1 MDRISATLTTSRS
14 LRQIPTELLAEMAG
28 DARVEQAYERLNLA
42 GRRELV
48 EWIEGAATP
57 TERRG
62 RARQAAD
69 MIRGQ

>member
-1 MDRISATLTTSRS
+1 MERISALTTSRS
-14 LRQIPTELLAEMAG
+14 LRQIPRELMAEMAS
-28 DARVEQAYERLNLA
+28 DARVEQAYERLNLS
-42 GRRELV
+42 GRRDLV

-69 MIRGQ
+69 MIRGL

>member
-1 MDRISATLTTSRS
+1 MDRISATLTTIRS

-28 DARVEQAYERLNLA
+28 DARVEQAYERLNLS
-42 GRRELV
+42 GRRDLV
-48 EWIEGAATP
+48 EWIEGGATP